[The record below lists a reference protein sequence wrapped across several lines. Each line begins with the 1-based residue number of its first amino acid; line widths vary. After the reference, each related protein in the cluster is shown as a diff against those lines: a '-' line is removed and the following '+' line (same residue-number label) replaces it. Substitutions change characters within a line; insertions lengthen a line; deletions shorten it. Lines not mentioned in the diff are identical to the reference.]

1 MGEQS
6 QGSGGSLGSDQ
17 DLVSQRSRPGE
28 VVLSQRGR
36 HLPPEVQSS
45 CSGARSKPPLLAPPT
60 QFPQT
65 GQSQGPRQAD
75 EASVVSLLGTG
86 LPGHQRPEAPQ
97 MHVAAPKMPHLVPRA
112 AGGLEWTEG
121 SRWNRDPASRLRG
134 GSRWKPRCPEVTP
147 RKATVNEAALDQ
159 KVHLIT
165 RHLGI

>member
-1 MGEQS
+1 MGAQS

-86 LPGHQRPEAPQ
+86 LPGHQGPGSPQ
-97 MHVAAPKMPHLVPRA
+97 MCAAAPKMPHPVPRA

-121 SRWNRDPASRLRG
+121 SRWNRDPTSRLRG
-134 GSRWKPRCPEVTP
+134 GSGWKPRCPEVTP
-147 RKATVNEAALDQ
+147 RKATVNEAAFDQ

-165 RHLGI
+165 GHLGM